1 MKNQIKSWNRFK
13 RAGTTVAVMI
23 VLFVPLSLLYL
34 QRLETQRLQIDEWAF
49 IRKSFY
55 YDLFFVKR
63 DWKDS
68 RWYISKMDDGDDP
81 EQPKIGSYIFGI
93 TLHLAGI
100 TDIEK
105 SLDDVG
111 FYRIEPGGAR
121 WWISWWNKPL
131 INPPPELIPKL
142 QFIWEGRRTAVFFS
156 LLSFLF
162 LFLFGMKMNGL
173 FYSVVAV
180 VLLSFNH
187 LMMIS
192 GRFAMTDSMQLAF
205 FFANLLLTVHYVKA
219 VENNQRKKVFLLSL
233 ALGIKASL
241 GAGVKVSGMLI
252 VVFLVI
258 LSLFL
263 LLVHRQR
270 RTITRLLC
278 SGTLIMTVGFLSVFI
293 FFHPYLHQNT
303 LKHFVSLFANRLS
316 AAHDFRLLYPNS
328 AIYSRED
335 AAERILRVTLLPKS
349 PYVNF
354 RFKVLPIDLL
364 LFLMGLWLIGK
375 KSREVFSK
383 TRKISPELIVIIW
396 TFVVIGSLFLYLRN
410 DWPRYYLPSV
420 AVITIIQA
428 YAMTFLFRAI
438 VTALTLVSKRVSKQ
452 LQ

>member
-1 MKNQIKSWNRFK
+1 
-13 RAGTTVAVMI
+13 
-23 VLFVPLSLLYL
+23 
-34 QRLETQRLQIDEWAF
+34 
-49 IRKSFY
+49 
-55 YDLFFVKR
+55 
-63 DWKDS
+63 
-68 RWYISKMDDGDDP
+68 
-81 EQPKIGSYIFGI
+81 
-93 TLHLAGI
+93 
-100 TDIEK
+100 
-105 SLDDVG
+105 
-111 FYRIEPGGAR
+111 
-121 WWISWWNKPL
+121 
-131 INPPPELIPKL
+131 
-142 QFIWEGRRTAVFFS
+142 
-156 LLSFLF
+156 
-162 LFLFGMKMNGL
+162 
-173 FYSVVAV
+173 
-180 VLLSFNH
+180 
-187 LMMIS
+187 
-192 GRFAMTDSMQLAF
+192 
-205 FFANLLLTVHYVKA
+205 
-219 VENNQRKKVFLLSL
+219 
-233 ALGIKASL
+233 
-241 GAGVKVSGMLI
+241 
-252 VVFLVI
+252 
-258 LSLFL
+258 
-263 LLVHRQR
+263 
-270 RTITRLLC
+270 
-278 SGTLIMTVGFLSVFI
+278 MTVGFLSVFI